1 MITEEKLVE
10 LRDHLKGTLYF
21 NQSPNVHF
29 LDDAN
34 EICDTLSALWRVAK
48 AAEAVADAART
59 FDDRVAN
66 MEKLRKAIDSLR
78 EGKEIR

>member
-1 MITEEKLVE
+1 MITEEKLAE
-10 LRDHLKGTLYF
+10 FKKGQDYIPL
-21 NQSPNVHF
+21 PNWTIS
-29 LDDAN
+29 

-48 AAEAVADAART
+48 AAEAVAEAART